1 MGVMA
6 CDRNGCP
13 NIMCSTCIDGKW
25 YICRECQE
33 EFKLYLEKYN
43 QHPTCEGEIIR
54 QIEMFMVTRKDQF
67 TRGKDI
73 TVDDFFR
80 ENTRN

>member
-6 CDRNGCP
+6 CDRRDCER
-13 NIMCSTCIDGKW
+13 IMCDTCIDGTW

-33 EFKLYLEKYN
+33 EFKLYLEKTD
-43 QHPTCEGEIIR
+43 QHPTCEGEIIMA
-54 QIEMFMVTRKDQF
+54 IESFMKTPKD
-67 TRGKDI
+67 RYIKGKDI
-73 TVDDFFR
+73 SVDDFFQ